1 MMWNLASIG
10 LGLLALG
17 LGFAAISR
25 KGNALPVCFSLTACC
40 FSLLGQLVEL
50 RYLTVIGDWAAVE
63 DTVGARVFAAV
74 FLLTLTLF
82 LNLIALLRDRK

>member
-25 KGNALPVCFSLTACC
+25 KGSALPVCFSLTACC

-82 LNLIALLRDRK
+82 LNLIALLRGRK